1 LISKGDFE
9 GPFMKNFEKLKTNN
23 FSEKGLEWITLQ
35 CAKVLESLKST
46 NAHANHNVLKRQ
58 QSFIDHTPITLISS
72 HSPSHKSDELNELS
86 IVVAFSNPIPMTTS
100 IEMEGLIAIIGNPIF
115 LFIQFP

>member
-1 LISKGDFE
+1 MISKGDFE

-72 HSPSHKSDELNELS
+72 HSPSHKSNELNGLS
-86 IVVAFSNPIPMTTS
+86 IVVASSNPIPMTTS
-100 IEMEGLIAIIGNPIF
+100 IEMEGLIAIIGKPIF
-115 LFIQFP
+115 LLIQCP